1 MNSVVTFDTNF
12 IIENK
17 NDIATIISDVKEN
30 YEVVITK
37 IVIEEVKGQKI
48 RQILM
53 KMEQVIKDLKIQYY
67 V

>member
-1 MNSVVTFDTNF
+1 MISNF